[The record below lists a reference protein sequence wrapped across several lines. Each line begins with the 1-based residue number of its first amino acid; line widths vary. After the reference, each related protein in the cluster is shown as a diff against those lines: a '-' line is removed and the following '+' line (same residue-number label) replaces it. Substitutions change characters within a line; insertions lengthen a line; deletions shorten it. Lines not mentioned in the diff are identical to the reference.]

1 MEKNSNWPFVPGDYE
16 LGSNNSP
23 VAIVII
29 GRGIV
34 DLPRDRFNI
43 KGTLKTENIGI
54 EKIVANIISNPR
66 IRFLI
71 VCGKDEFGHF
81 PGDAL
86 VILGKNGVDERM
98 RIKGTKS
105 AIPYLCNIPKEAV
118 DRFMRQVEVIDLVH
132 PKEVEEII
140 AYDPV
145 YHFDEER
152 TKELLEK
159 IDECNNRDPGPM
171 DVEPLII
178 ESPALTMEGS
188 WIGKSLNLASDKFAS
203 HMLRLS
209 SEKLATSASLAVV
222 SEEFGVM
229 LDPIDHEIFLVPSV
243 SLAIKIRSYLTG
255 GA

>member
-1 MEKNSNWPFVPGDYE
+1 MKENCKWPFVPGDYE
-16 LGSNNSP
+16 LGSSDSP

-29 GRGIV
+29 GRGV
-34 DLPRDRFNI
+34 VNLSRDRFNI

-54 EKIVANIISNPR
+54 EKIIANIISNPR

-86 VILGKNGVDERM
+86 INLGKNGVDERM
-98 RIKGTKS
+98 RINGAKS

-118 DRFMRQVEVIDLVH
+118 DRFMRQVEIIDLVY

-140 AYDPV
+140 AYDPI

-152 TKELLEK
+152 TKELLKK

-171 DVEPLII
+171 NVEPFII
-178 ESPALTMEGS
+178 KSLALTMEGS
-188 WIGKSLNLASDKFAS
+188 RIGKSLNLAADKFAS

-209 SEKLATSASLAVV
+209 SEKLATSASLTVV

-229 LDPIDHEIFLVPSV
+229 LDPIDHEVFIVPSV

>member
-1 MEKNSNWPFVPGDYE
+1 MKENCKWPFVPGDYE
-16 LGSNNSP
+16 LGSSDSP

-29 GRGIV
+29 GRGV
-34 DLPRDRFNI
+34 VNLSRDRFNI
-43 KGTLKTENIGI
+43 KGTMKTENIGI
-54 EKIVANIISNPR
+54 EKIIANIISNPR

-86 VILGKNGVDERM
+86 INLGKNGVDERM
-98 RIKGTKS
+98 RINGAKS

-118 DRFMRQVEVIDLVH
+118 DRFMRQVEIIDLVY

-140 AYDPV
+140 AYDPI

-152 TKELLEK
+152 TKELLKK

-171 DVEPLII
+171 NVEPFII
-178 ESPALTMEGS
+178 KSLALTMEGS
-188 WIGKSLNLASDKFAS
+188 RIGKSLNLAADKFAS

-209 SEKLATSASLAVV
+209 SEKLATSASLTVV

-229 LDPIDHEIFLVPSV
+229 LDPIDHEVFIVPSV